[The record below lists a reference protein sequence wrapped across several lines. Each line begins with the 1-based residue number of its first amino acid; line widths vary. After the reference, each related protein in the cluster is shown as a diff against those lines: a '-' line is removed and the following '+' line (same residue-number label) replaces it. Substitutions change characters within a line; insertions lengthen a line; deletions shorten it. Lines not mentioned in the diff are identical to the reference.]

1 MVRQRFGFYLFF
13 PYWSKACC
21 EPGSLLGAFVHRISF
36 NPPYDLGL
44 TSNILSSALGPCNW
58 LFRAHSSCSLILV
71 VLSFCLAG
79 NKTNE
84 PWCFHVPKWS
94 LESTNFPRLPNAKV
108 DTMSFESLFADI
120 CQEYSGLPIWWLPGH
135 SQYLYFCCFSYCS
148 TLHMIGT
155 RVWLYGGKHFTYFY
169 FAICVNFGCFT
180 ILFFKFNLPPVYGSP
195 AI

>member
-1 MVRQRFGFYLFF
+1 MVRQHFGFYLFF

-36 NPPYDLGL
+36 NPPYDLGV
-44 TSNILSSALGPCNW
+44 TSGLGPCNW

-79 NKTNE
+79 NKTIE

-94 LESTNFPRLPNAKV
+94 LESTNFTRLPNAKV

-120 CQEYSGLPIWWLPGH
+120 CQEYSGLPILMTAWTQSVSVFLLLFLL
-135 SQYLYFCCFSYCS
+135 Q
-148 TLHMIGT
+148 
-155 RVWLYGGKHFTYFY
+155 Y
-169 FAICVNFGCFT
+169 FAHDRNSGLALWRKTFY
-180 ILFFKFNLPPVYGSP
+180 LFLLCYLCQFWMVYHF
-195 AI
+195 IF